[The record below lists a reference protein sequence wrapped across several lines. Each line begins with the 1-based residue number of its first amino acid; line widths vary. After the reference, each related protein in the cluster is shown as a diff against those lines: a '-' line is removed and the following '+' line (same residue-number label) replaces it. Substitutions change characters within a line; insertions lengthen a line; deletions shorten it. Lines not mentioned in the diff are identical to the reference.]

1 MTKHVLL
8 AAMLGAGLALA
19 GCNKTPEP
27 PKTETDT
34 TATGDVAAAD
44 GNPTVGGA
52 EMLPT
57 KTIVENASASPIHK
71 QLVAAVKQ
79 AGLVETLSGPGP
91 FTVFAPTDDAFAQI
105 PAVTRDG
112 WMRPAQK
119 TVLAG
124 ILKYHVV
131 PGKLT
136 AAEASAAKLWHS
148 EADINA
154 KIAEGKGTAVL
165 KTADGQDLTASA
177 SDGKI
182 LLTSASGN
190 KALITQAD
198 VGQSN
203 GVIHVVD
210 AVLLPNM

>member
-1 MTKHVLL
+1 MKNSLFATALV
-8 AAMLGAGLALA
+8 AGLMLA
-19 GCNKTPEP
+19 GCNKTPAP
-27 PKTETDT
+27 PTTETDT
-34 TATGDVAAAD
+34 TANGDVVTASS
-44 GNPTVGGA
+44 NPTVGGA
-52 EMLPT
+52 AMLPT

-79 AGLVETLSGPGP
+79 ADLVATLSGPGP
-91 FTVFAPTDDAFAQI
+91 FTVFAPTDEAFAQV

-136 AAEASAAKLWHS
+136 V
-148 EADINA
+148 ADIEA

-165 KTADGQDLTASA
+165 KTADGQDLTATK
-177 SDGKI
+177 SDGAI

-190 KALITQAD
+190 KAVVTQGD

-210 AVLLPNM
+210 AVLLPKM

>member
-1 MTKHVLL
+1 MTKSGLFMSAMV
-8 AAMLGAGLALA
+8 AALALG

-136 AAEASAAKLWHS
+136 AA
-148 EADINA
+148 DINA

>member
-1 MTKHVLL
+1 MTRQWLFTTAL
-8 AAMLGAGLALA
+8 AAGLALA

-27 PKTETDT
+27 PKTETDAA
-34 TATGDVAAAD
+34 ATGDVVTASS
-44 GNPTVGGA
+44 NPTVGGA
-52 EMLPT
+52 EMLAT
-57 KTIVENASASPIHK
+57 RNIVENASASPIHK
-71 QLVAAVKQ
+71 TLVAAVKQ

-91 FTVFAPTDDAFAQI
+91 FTVFAPTDEAFTQV

-136 AAEASAAKLWHS
+136 AA
-148 EADINA
+148 DIES
-154 KIAEGKGTAVL
+154 KIAEGKGSAAL
-165 KTADGQDLTASA
+165 KTADGQDVTATK
-177 SDGKI
+177 SDGAI

-190 KALITQAD
+190 KAVITQAD
-198 VGQSN
+198 VNQSN

-210 AVLLPNM
+210 AVLLPKM